1 MPEAPPTAFGQPLHV
16 SGAALY
22 HFAQRQYGNPLMPY
36 QHTSQDLT
44 VGSNALVG
52 RVFPHQL
59 RYLCDVLGRF
69 IYDGWLD
76 QRSQFADSDAAL
88 LGLLLASESFK
99 SARFGTSA
107 IGITQSFIPTGRRPM
122 QVSASMDEVG
132 ASPHTA

>member
-1 MPEAPPTAFGQPLHV
+1 
-16 SGAALY
+16 
-22 HFAQRQYGNPLMPY
+22 MPY
-36 QHTSQDLT
+36 QHTSHDLT

-88 LGLLLASESFK
+88 LGLLFASESFFTL
-99 SARFGTSA
+99 AEHHAYTDAMFRLV
-107 IGITQSFIPTGRRPM
+107 QRLHTGDIQLDSISNKEFTRGFNTICLFL
-122 QVSASMDEVG
+122 SEVG
-132 ASPHTA
+132 FPTSDMFRN

>member
-22 HFAQRQYGNPLMPY
+22 HSAHRNYGNTLMPY
-36 QHTSQDLT
+36 QHTSHDLT

-88 LGLLLASESFK
+88 FGLLLESFPFPH
-99 SARFGTSA
+99 FGTS
-107 IGITQSFIPTGRRPM
+107 
-122 QVSASMDEVG
+122 VSS
-132 ASPHTA
+132 H